1 MDLPATYAAELALNR
16 QNVALSVIKA
26 SADQQNALA
35 QIIDQAARTAPVSS
49 SRGTNLNI
57 KS

>member
-49 SRGTNLNI
+49 SRGINLNI